1 MQLSPSASSANQ
13 SKVQPRY
20 SGGSG
25 NQPPLGMKFLLIPA
39 LVATLVL
46 ATSHI
51 AFATTY
57 TGDGWH
63 DGYTDGRAD
72 CLANQPNDPQVDPG
86 NDDSY
91 NAMYK
96 LGYGAGYLAASTL
109 YHCGT

>member
-1 MQLSPSASSANQ
+1 M
-13 SKVQPRY
+13 
-20 SGGSG
+20 
-25 NQPPLGMKFLLIPA
+25 
-39 LVATLVL
+39 ATN
-46 ATSHI
+46 HI

-72 CLANQPNDPQVDPG
+72 CLANQPNDAQVNPG

-96 LGYGAGYLAASTL
+96 LGYGAGYLAASAL

>member
-1 MQLSPSASSANQ
+1 M
-13 SKVQPRY
+13 
-20 SGGSG
+20 
-25 NQPPLGMKFLLIPA
+25 IPV
-39 LVATLVL
+39 LVASLIQT
-46 ATSHI
+46 TSHI
-51 AFATTY
+51 AFATY

-72 CLANQPNDPQVDPG
+72 CLANQPNDAQVNPG

-96 LGYGAGYLAASTL
+96 LEYGAGYIAASTL